1 MRRSE
6 HDSLAQ
12 LAEHLTFNQG
22 VRGSN
27 PRWITN
33 MNRDSFESLFFFS
46 LKRKL
51 KLVAEVIFTGKNKV
65 NVIQLIV
72 IKNKR
77 EANIYGQL

>member
-33 MNRDSFESLFFFS
+33 MNRDSFESLFFF
-46 LKRKL
+46 LKRNFKYVNFELINDKEVL
-51 KLVAEVIFTGKNKV
+51 KHGICME
-65 NVIQLIV
+65 
-72 IKNKR
+72 
-77 EANIYGQL
+77 